1 MLRSLNVT
9 NFALIEQVC
18 IEFSEGLNIMTGE
31 TGAGKSILIDAL
43 SMILGNR
50 ASLDYIRTG
59 TDFFRVEAVFD
70 FPRLNGIQ
78 DMLAEQGI
86 LLDEDGALIIS
97 RRLSRSGKNL
107 ILMNGCHV
115 TLAYLRLVGEKL
127 VDMHGQHENQA
138 LLRPDSHLN
147 LLDSF
152 DSHIDDLLAKYR
164 DVYRNWSKLCQEMS
178 LTEKQS
184 RERAQRLD
192 MLNWQTREI
201 AAAELKEDEDV
212 ELEREIQFLTHAE
225 KIANAASRAY
235 DLLSQENTGHIGV
248 TTSLA
253 EVKNQLEMAV
263 RYDSRLQPQ
272 LTAVENALYQI
283 EDVNLELRDY
293 CESTNFD
300 PARLSQLQRRMDVIY
315 KLRKKYGATIA
326 DIINY
331 YNQCMTQIETMVNF
345 DEHFAEMSHKRA
357 ELEREMTAL
366 ADELSRI
373 RLQAAPQIAAGICN
387 QLIDLGMP
395 KATILFVVTQKK
407 DFDNNGRN
415 EVTILFSAN
424 AGEVPKPLQK
434 VASGGE
440 LSRIALAVK
449 TVSTHRDPVGVII
462 FDEID
467 AGVGGQTAQMIAE
480 KIAIVAGSKQVLCI
494 THLPQ
499 IACMADS
506 HLYIEKITDK
516 NRTNTTV
523 RILSEPER
531 LREITRMISGDLM
544 TKAAVENAADM
555 LKAAKQKKEIWKNKA
570 QA

>member
-9 NFALIEQVC
+9 NFALIEQVS

-50 ASLDYIRTG
+50 ASLDSIRTG
-59 TDFFRVEAVFD
+59 ADFFRVEAVFD
-70 FPRLNGIQ
+70 FPQIDGIQ
-78 DMLAEQGI
+78 DLLEEQGVS
-86 LLDEDGALIIS
+86 LDEDGALIIS
-97 RRLSRSGKNL
+97 RRLSRNGKNL

-115 TLAYLRLVGEKL
+115 TLAFLRLVGEKL

-138 LLRPDSHLN
+138 LLRSESHLN

-152 DSHIDDLLAKYR
+152 NPHIGELLVEYR
-164 DVYRNWSKLCQEMS
+164 HAYRAWLKLCQEMS

-184 RERAQRLD
+184 RERVQRLD

-201 AAAELKEDEDV
+201 AAAELKEGEDV

-225 KIANAASRAY
+225 KIANATNRAY
-235 DLLSQENTGHIGV
+235 CLLSQENKGYIGV
-248 TTSLA
+248 TTALT
-253 EVKNQLEMAV
+253 EVKSQLAIAV

-293 CESTNFD
+293 CESTDFN
-300 PARLSQLQRRMDVIY
+300 PARLGQMQRRMDVIY
-315 KLRKKYGATIA
+315 KLRKKYGATIT
-326 DIINY
+326 DIIHY
-331 YNQCMTQIETMVNF
+331 YQQCMTQIETLANF
-345 DEHFAEMSHKRA
+345 EEHFTEMNHKRT
-357 ELEREMTAL
+357 ELENEMNVL
-366 ADELSRI
+366 ADELNQLRQ
-373 RLQAAPQIAAGICN
+373 QAAPKIAGDICS
-387 QLIDLGMP
+387 QLAQLGMP
-395 KATILFVVTQKK
+395 KASFLFEVTLKK

-424 AGEVPKPLQK
+424 AGEVSKPLHK

-449 TVSTHRDPVGVII
+449 TVSTNRDPVGTII

-467 AGVGGQTAQMIAE
+467 AGVGGQTAQMVAE
-480 KIAIVAGSKQVLCI
+480 KIAIVASSKQVLCI

-506 HLYIEKITDK
+506 HFYIEKIVDK
-516 NRTNTTV
+516 DDERTNTTV
-523 RILSEPER
+523 RILSEPKR
-531 LREITRMISGDLM
+531 LKEITRMLSGTLM
-544 TKAAVENAADM
+544 TQAAVENAADM
-555 LKAAKQKKEIWKNKA
+555 LKMAEKKKEIWKK
-570 QA
+570 